1 MHPYRPPFGGPARPT
16 NPNTTQPQ
24 TPYNLQDMDPSFL
37 SYAAY
42 LSGAPPFVPPTYGFG
57 QAGGSQPS
65 QPEPE
70 SEPDVEV
77 VPESQPEPV
86 QDKSKRGR
94 RSHKKKEKD
103 EPRRAKTTIKWTK
116 DEEYTLTRAWLDISE
131 DEDTG
136 KLFFF
141 YFFFQIFILFFSV
154 FLYSVFFFLFFFLFF
169 IFSNFQT
176 GPVFWD
182 RVRALFYSS
191 WGQGEH
197 RDKDSIS
204 SKWTDINNKCHAF
217 QEVYQRNYD
226 NRPSGEC
233 DVGVLTK
240 TLEEFDRTKSPFTY
254 YKCWELLQKS
264 PKWALVNPM
273 TSSSRRRAKRSKT
286 SSSADPSTPTS
297 DARNVDLNETL
308 DVDEQIQEELARPTG
323 RRKGTGKKTVE
334 SSSDLDLKDDFE
346 EMNRRLQDIRDLGHK
361 RWEIMKDRVVETK
374 KFNELQEARQM
385 EKDIEFLSKPIDH
398 LQGDALILAQM
409 RRQKI
414 REKYG
419 L

>member
-42 LSGAPPFVPPTYGFG
+42 LSGAPPFVSPTYGFG

-141 YFFFQIFILFFSV
+141 LFFFSV
-154 FLYSVFFFLFFFLFF
+154 FLYSVFFSVFFFYFIYSVFF
-169 IFSNFQT
+169 FS
-176 GPVFWD
+176 
-182 RVRALFYSS
+182 
-191 WGQGEH
+191 
-197 RDKDSIS
+197 
-204 SKWTDINNKCHAF
+204 
-217 QEVYQRNYD
+217 
-226 NRPSGEC
+226 
-233 DVGVLTK
+233 
-240 TLEEFDRTKSPFTY
+240 
-254 YKCWELLQKS
+254 
-264 PKWALVNPM
+264 
-273 TSSSRRRAKRSKT
+273 
-286 SSSADPSTPTS
+286 
-297 DARNVDLNETL
+297 
-308 DVDEQIQEELARPTG
+308 
-323 RRKGTGKKTVE
+323 
-334 SSSDLDLKDDFE
+334 
-346 EMNRRLQDIRDLGHK
+346 
-361 RWEIMKDRVVETK
+361 DRVVETK

>member
-1 MHPYRPPFGGPARPT
+1 MHPYRPPFGVPARPA

-37 SYAAY
+37 TYAAY
-42 LSGAPPFVPPTYGFG
+42 LSGAPPFVPPTFGYG

-65 QPEPE
+65 QPEA
-70 SEPDVEV
+70 EPDVEV
-77 VPESQPEPV
+77 VPETQPEPV
-86 QDKSKRGR
+86 QETSKRGK
-94 RSHKKKEKD
+94 RSHKKKDKD
-103 EPRRAKTTIKWTK
+103 APRRTKNIIKWTK
-116 DEEYTLTRAWLDISE
+116 EEEYALTRAFVDISE
-131 DEDTG
+131 DEETA
-136 KLFFF
+136 
-141 YFFFQIFILFFSV
+141 
-154 FLYSVFFFLFFFLFF
+154 
-169 IFSNFQT
+169 NFQT

-182 RVRALFYSS
+182 RVRALFFST

-217 QEVYQRNYD
+217 QEVFQRNYD
-226 NRPSGEC
+226 NRPSGEG

-240 TLEEFDRTKSPFTY
+240 SLEEFERTKCPFTY
-254 YKCWELLQKS
+254 YKCWELLRKS
-264 PKWALVNPM
+264 SKWAVVNPM

-286 SSSADPSTPTS
+286 SSSVDPSTPTS
-297 DARNVDLNETL
+297 DARNVDLNEAV
-308 DVDEQIQEELARPTG
+308 DVDEGIQEELVRPTG

-334 SSSDLDLKDDFE
+334 SSSDLELKDDFE
-346 EMNRRLQDIRDLGHK
+346 EMNRRLQDIRDLGHQ
-361 RWEIMKDRVVETK
+361 RYEIMKERVAETK
-374 KFNELQEARQM
+374 KFNEMQEARQM
-385 EKDIEFLSKPIDH
+385 EKDIEFLSKLIDH

>member
-42 LSGAPPFVPPTYGFG
+42 LSGAPPFVSPTYGFG

-141 YFFFQIFILFFSV
+141 LFFFSV
-154 FLYSVFFFLFFFLFF
+154 FLYSVFFSVFFFYFIYSVFF
-169 IFSNFQT
+169 F
-176 GPVFWD
+176 
-182 RVRALFYSS
+182 
-191 WGQGEH
+191 
-197 RDKDSIS
+197 
-204 SKWTDINNKCHAF
+204 
-217 QEVYQRNYD
+217 
-226 NRPSGEC
+226 
-233 DVGVLTK
+233 
-240 TLEEFDRTKSPFTY
+240 
-254 YKCWELLQKS
+254 
-264 PKWALVNPM
+264 
-273 TSSSRRRAKRSKT
+273 
-286 SSSADPSTPTS
+286 
-297 DARNVDLNETL
+297 
-308 DVDEQIQEELARPTG
+308 
-323 RRKGTGKKTVE
+323 
-334 SSSDLDLKDDFE
+334 
-346 EMNRRLQDIRDLGHK
+346 
-361 RWEIMKDRVVETK
+361 EIMKDRVVETK